1 MNTNHQL
8 AKRLIHWA
16 LICLLTPLLVNCSKN
31 YHEYDAVFYPST
43 TKLTKYSKIVVLNE
57 KPNDLGYRILENAL
71 KSKLTEVIPGNLKP
85 MKDITVISKDLATLG
100 YSPKLETL
108 DSKKIAYLS
117 FKITAKDDVK
127 RSRVSKTIRLKKCN
141 YLKKKDKCSS
151 SVVAKLVTGEQAAQM
166 SFAGEIQLKNSSG
179 EPILPTSPFNVVTR
193 DKGRIVQSSLSLTKS
208 ASDKVAND
216 YISRIIPYKK
226 KVKMELLDDGDELAV
241 VMIQNRAY
249 NMAVNRLDK
258 IVSKRGKDPVSDD
271 YYHLGVAYEALN
283 EVSAATEAYEMAR
296 RISPKDQNIKKALGR
311 TKNIKTR

>member
-1 MNTNHQL
+1 M
-8 AKRLIHWA
+8 
-16 LICLLTPLLVNCSKN
+16 V
-31 YHEYDAVFYPST
+31 E
-43 TKLTKYSKIVVLNE
+43 
-57 KPNDLGYRILENAL
+57 
-71 KSKLTEVIPGNLKP
+71 
-85 MKDITVISKDLATLG
+85 
-100 YSPKLETL
+100 
-108 DSKKIAYLS
+108 
-117 FKITAKDDVK
+117 
-127 RSRVSKTIRLKKCN
+127 
-141 YLKKKDKCSS
+141 
-151 SVVAKLVTGEQAAQM
+151 KLVTGEQAAQM
-166 SFAGEIQLKNSSG
+166 SLAGEIQLKNSSG

-193 DKGRIVQSSLSLTKS
+193 DKGRIVQSSISLTKS

-258 IVSKRGKDPVSDD
+258 IVSRRGKDPVSDD

-296 RISPKDQNIKKALGR
+296 RISPKDRNIKKALGR